1 MDGLNMFFQNLAGQ
15 IGLPDFFK
23 SNTLFFNNLFLAAV
37 AAVSLLIVLLVAFL
51 VPGKNRKAK
60 SYYRAAE
67 RR

>member
-23 SNTLFFNNLFLAAV
+23 GNTFFFNNLFLAVV
-37 AAVSLLIVLLVAFL
+37 AAVSLLIVLLVAIL

-60 SYYRAAE
+60 SYYHAVE